1 MKSFALENTVRSSQ
15 GAFVCAR
22 QFLYGFQVL
31 FGAISD
37 IVQPLIL
44 VLRQLKCPVN
54 SIFLFASFLVCFWS
68 QSVVPE

>member
-1 MKSFALENTVRSSQ
+1 MYR
-15 GAFVCAR
+15 
-22 QFLYGFQVL
+22 FQVL

-37 IVQPLIL
+37 IVQLLIL